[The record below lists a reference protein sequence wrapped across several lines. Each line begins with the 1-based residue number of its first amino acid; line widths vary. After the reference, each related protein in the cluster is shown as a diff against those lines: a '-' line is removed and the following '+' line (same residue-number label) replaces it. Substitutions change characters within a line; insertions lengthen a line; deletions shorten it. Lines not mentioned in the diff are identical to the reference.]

1 MRILQSP
8 FFATLQTG
16 KIAQR
21 FRCYP
26 GFKSPPILGR
36 KEAQLTMVTTP
47 PWEEVSIEAA

>member
-36 KEAQLTMVTTP
+36 KEAQLTMINNAAV
-47 PWEEVSIEAA
+47 EEVSIEVA